1 VQHWCD
7 SGCLFNLENMTKI
20 AMVLSLRACLAGGF
34 GGNHGHDPHVIYT
47 LNAVQILA
55 LFDKLNAVDADK
67 IASYIAGLQNE
78 DGSFAGDEWGEI
90 DTRYMPC
97 FGSEHFLKNSLVGMF
112 DFFSVLT
119 ALPSVFLFIL
129 YPSF

>member
-1 VQHWCD
+1 MQHWCD

-67 IASYIAGLQNE
+67 IASCMLLFLPI
-78 DGSFAGDEWGEI
+78 SF
-90 DTRYMPC
+90 
-97 FGSEHFLKNSLVGMF
+97 
-112 DFFSVLT
+112 
-119 ALPSVFLFIL
+119 
-129 YPSF
+129 